1 MSTLSLTEGIALPYQ
16 PWIDGKG
23 DTFHLVHDNKWYR
36 LTLDEVL
43 ARLEGGSAAV

>member
-1 MSTLSLTEGIALPYQ
+1 MSTISLSEGTLPYQ

-23 DTFHLVHDNKWYR
+23 DTFHVVHDNRWYR